1 MTVSLPTSGSAAPT
15 SRPVALILAA
25 GGSTRMGG
33 EVKAL
38 LRIGAE
44 TAVERLVRIAREA
57 GFEPAVVVGAHA
69 RSVEGALSRQFVRM
83 VFNDRWSEG
92 RTGSIQ
98 AGLGGV
104 APGLAVLLWPVDHP
118 FVQAKTLRRLREVAD
133 RDALGVWFIP
143 SFQGQSGHPVLLRSP
158 VLARILSL
166 PPEFALRRLLPEF
179 GPQVVRLEV
188 ADRGV
193 TENVDTQESYHRL
206 LSAWNGRGGDS
217 WTGD

>member
-1 MTVSLPTSGSAAPT
+1 MTVLLSSSDSASPEK
-15 SRPVALILAA
+15 RPVALILAA

-33 EVKAL
+33 EAKAL
-38 LRIGAE
+38 LPIGNE
-44 TAVERLVRIAREA
+44 TAAERLVRIARAE
-57 GFEPAVVVGAHA
+57 GFEPVVVAGAQA
-69 RSVEGALSRQFVRM
+69 QRVEGALRRQFVRI
-83 VFNDRWSEG
+83 VFNDRWAEG

-104 APGLAVLLWPVDHP
+104 ASGLAVLLWPVDHP
-118 FVQAKTLRRLREVAD
+118 FVQAKTLRRLWEVAD

-158 VLARILSL
+158 VLTRILSL
-166 PPEFALRRLLPEF
+166 PAEFPLRRLLPEF

-193 TENVDTQESYHRL
+193 TENVDTQESYLRL
-206 LSAWNGRGGDS
+206 LSAWTGRGGDN
-217 WTGD
+217 WTGG